1 MAVCRPFDRPDKEE
15 LQLRDTIEAV
25 DPGGLAVSQGDAWSA
40 ARLGSRVRS
49 NQHAQMIASIGP
61 RILGIVANAERAM
74 GNVQRVGEWPLSA
87 RLIGKLFADQSPPV
101 ARQVEMALGDLDKPS
116 SIQCIAGW
124 LRVIAA
130 LAKTSN
136 ADLQGIDHHDVR
148 DVRDLKVSV
157 AGLSIPRTFNAMEFA
172 SLSILSDVMINS
184 DGGCLLGWLGMIIT
198 GHVAEDFCVPRPL
211 YDLEEPNVT
220 LTERIT
226 CLDWTVVVR
235 WGRVACRGRDEET
248 APFYCYCLRAQSQS
262 KGVSD
267 GQKNTLKGEG
277 GRRLAF

>member
-1 MAVCRPFDRPDKEE
+1 M
-15 LQLRDTIEAV
+15 RDAIEAV

-40 ARLGSRVRS
+40 ARLGSLARS

-61 RILGIVANAERAM
+61 IILALVAKAERAT
-74 GNVQRVGEWPLSA
+74 GNDQQVGEWPLNA

-101 ARQVEMALGDLDKPS
+101 ARQVERALGDLDKLS
-116 SIQCIAGW
+116 SVECIVGW
-124 LRVIAA
+124 LRVMAA

-136 ADLQGIDHHDVR
+136 TYLEGIDHHAVR
-148 DVRDLKVSV
+148 VVRDLKVSV
-157 AGLSIPRTFNAMEFA
+157 TGVAIPPTFNAMEFS
-172 SLSILSDVMINS
+172 SLSVLADVMVNS
-184 DGGCLLGWLGMIIT
+184 DRSYCLWWLGMSIT
-198 GHVAEDFCVPRPL
+198 GRVAEDFCVPRPL
-211 YDLEEPNVT
+211 YDIEEPNATV
-220 LTERIT
+220 TERIT
-226 CLDWTVVVR
+226 YLDWTVVVR

-262 KGVSD
+262 KGVLA